1 MPGRSIRAGLVAA
14 AVGASI
20 LSPLGPSASAGG
32 GCHRGLTEG
41 TGDRVD
47 MVKACFDP
55 SILRVDPG
63 TEVTFTNMDP
73 IAHNVSAYGWGHA
86 DEMLEGD
93 SFTAT
98 FREEGIYPFAC
109 SYHPSMTG
117 AVVVG
122 DGIGPGSATGVTTGP
137 AHREATAPKADTS
150 ATSTP
155 VTSWVAGGLL
165 GLAVGSGVTLLAR
178 RRRTA

>member
-1 MPGRSIRAGLVAA
+1 MRGRSIRAGLVAA
-14 AVGASI
+14 AIGASI

-41 TGDRVD
+41 SGDRVD

-63 TEVTFTNMDP
+63 AEVTFTNMDP

-86 DEMLEGD
+86 DEMLQGD

-109 SYHPSMTG
+109 SYHPGMTG

-122 DGIGPGSATGVTTGP
+122 DGMGPGSNTVVTTESSHG
-137 AHREATAPKADTS
+137 EGGPKAEPTES
-150 ATSTP
+150 STP
-155 VTSWVAGGLL
+155 VTPWVVGGVGLVVGGIGGLFI
-165 GLAVGSGVTLLAR
+165 R